1 MDSSINTAIPADRA
15 RVEIAHPGLAMV
27 SMLIG
32 AFMGMFSETALNIA
46 LPSLATSLG
55 VPTSTLSWLVTGY
68 MLVIGIVLPFSS
80 LLTRW
85 FTTRQLIIT
94 GLIAFIIGAAIAAMA
109 GSFPVLLF
117 GRMIQGIATGIILP
131 LMFTVAMQVFKPS
144 KLGAAMG
151 MCALVIMFAPA
162 VGPTITGLILAKLSW
177 HWLFWLFIPVLL
189 VALAF
194 AITSLK
200 NVGNI
205 TKPHVDMLSVAGS
218 VIGFASLVSGVSL
231 ASDLGWTS
239 PLVLGLLVVAV
250 IVLAMYA
257 HRQLHLDNPV
267 LNLRIF
273 AIPAF
278 RTGAL
283 LVMLD
288 FGIILSAMYL
298 LPMYLQKG
306 LLLPVALT
314 GIIMLPGG
322 AINAIV
328 SAIAGRLFDR
338 LGAKGPAMTGF
349 IIALIGAVMLALSN
363 SHSSVGFVIAAHVI
377 LMIGAPLAMSP
388 SQTHALSALSGRES
402 ADGSTIMNTMQQ
414 IVGAIATAV
423 ATSLLGLGT
432 AAAATHNQ
440 AAAFTNGVHYGIY
453 FTIVLIV
460 AALIITLGLKDNKRK
475 A

>member
-1 MDSSINTAIPADRA
+1 M
-15 RVEIAHPGLAMV
+15 
-27 SMLIG
+27 
-32 AFMGMFSETALNIA
+32 
-46 LPSLATSLG
+46 
-55 VPTSTLSWLVTGY
+55 
-68 MLVIGIVLPFSS
+68 
-80 LLTRW
+80 
-85 FTTRQLIIT
+85 
-94 GLIAFIIGAAIAAMA
+94 
-109 GSFPVLLF
+109 
-117 GRMIQGIATGIILP
+117 
-131 LMFTVAMQVFKPS
+131 
-144 KLGAAMG
+144 
-151 MCALVIMFAPA
+151 
-162 VGPTITGLILAKLSW
+162 
-177 HWLFWLFIPVLL
+177 
-189 VALAF
+189 
-194 AITSLK
+194 
-200 NVGNI
+200 
-205 TKPHVDMLSVAGS
+205 
-218 VIGFASLVSGVSL
+218 
-231 ASDLGWTS
+231 
-239 PLVLGLLVVAV
+239 
-250 IVLAMYA
+250 IVLALYV
-257 HRQLHLDNPV
+257 HRQLHLENPV

-349 IIALIGAVMLALSN
+349 IIALIGAIMLALS
-363 SHSSVGFVIAAHVI
+363 SSTSSVAYVIAAHII

-388 SQTHALSALSGRES
+388 AQTHALSALSGRES

-453 FTIVLIV
+453 FTIILIV
-460 AALIITLGLKDNKRK
+460 AALIITLGLKDKPK
-475 A
+475 EA